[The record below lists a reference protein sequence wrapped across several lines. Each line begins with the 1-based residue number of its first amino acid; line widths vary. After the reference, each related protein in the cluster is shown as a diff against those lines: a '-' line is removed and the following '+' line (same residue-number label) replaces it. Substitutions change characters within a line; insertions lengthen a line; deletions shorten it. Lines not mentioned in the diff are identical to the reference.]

1 MTAPLR
7 QIYWLLWKDILL
19 EARRRDNLLSMFFF
33 GLSLLFL
40 FSFAFEISS
49 ENVSRMAPGLLWL
62 AFMFS
67 GTLALNQ
74 LFQGDR
80 ENDCLD
86 ALLLAPL
93 DRGAYYLAKVFFNF
107 SLMFLLEL
115 CILPLF
121 GILFRLDFWHL
132 LPNVL
137 LYTLL
142 GTLGFSVVG
151 VLFAAVTLRARA
163 RTLLLPVLL
172 FPLMIPV
179 ILGTVRTLQI
189 ILGAGTAAELVPWF
203 QLLVGFDL
211 IFITAGFLLLEWVL
225 DG

>member
-1 MTAPLR
+1 MTGALG
-7 QIYWLLWKDILL
+7 QIYRLLWKDLLL

-49 ENVSRMAPGLLWL
+49 ENVARMAPGLLWL

-74 LFQGDR
+74 LFQADR

-121 GILFRLDFWHL
+121 GILFRLDYWHL

-163 RTLLLPVLL
+163 RALLLPVLL

-179 ILGTVRTLQI
+179 ILATVRTLQI

-203 QLLVGFDL
+203 RLLVGFDL